1 MIILDKN
8 TLYTFSFLFGV
19 IIKIYDDLNDNK
31 LFRYYDFLKRNKK
44 HINNILQCLIVGCL
58 TVLSFQDFMFC
69 FDFTMMNI
77 IFFSIDRNAFTE
89 SYEFFG
95 LIMISILCLFLFIK
109 SKQKITLD
117 LFNKFIVISII
128 SITLLFIDYFILN
141 NAEYG
146 LVKLILRFITLINL
160 IILVVTLFIF
170 NLNKINI
177 ISKNLILFGIGYL
190 FTSCIFQF
198 LLLYMKNKKI
208 KNKKQRSK

>member
-31 LFRYYDFLKRNKK
+31 LFKYYDFLKKNKK
-44 HINNILQCLIVGCL
+44 YINNILQCLIVGCL

-69 FDFTMMNI
+69 FDFTIMNI
-77 IFFSIDRNAFTE
+77 IFFSIDRNAFSE
-89 SYEFFG
+89 SYEFSG
-95 LIMISILCLFLFIK
+95 LIMISMLCLFLFFI
-109 SKQKITLD
+109 SKQKVTLD
-117 LFNKFIVISII
+117 LFNKFLIISII

-160 IILVVTLFIF
+160 IILIVTLFIF

>member
-31 LFRYYDFLKRNKK
+31 LFKYYDFLKKNKK
-44 HINNILQCLIVGCL
+44 YINNILQCLIVGCL

-69 FDFTMMNI
+69 FDFTIMNI
-77 IFFSIDRNAFTE
+77 IFFSIDRNAFSE
-89 SYEFFG
+89 SYEFSG
-95 LIMISILCLFLFIK
+95 LIMISMLCLFLFFI
-109 SKQKITLD
+109 SKQKVTLD
-117 LFNKFIVISII
+117 LFNKFLIISII

-160 IILVVTLFIF
+160 IILIVTLFIF

-208 KNKKQRSK
+208 KKNKKK

>member
-1 MIILDKN
+1 MIILDKT
-8 TLYTFSFLFGV
+8 TLYIFSFLFGV

-31 LFRYYDFLKRNKK
+31 LFKYYDFLKKNKK
-44 HINNILQCLIVGCL
+44 YINNILQCLIVGCL

-69 FDFTMMNI
+69 FDFTIMNI
-77 IFFSIDRNAFTE
+77 IFFSIDRNAFSK
-89 SYEFFG
+89 SYEFSG
-95 LIMISILCLFLFIK
+95 LILISILCLFLFFI
-109 SKQKITLD
+109 SKQKITLE
-117 LFNKFIVISII
+117 LFNKFIIIFII

-141 NAEYG
+141 NVEYG

-160 IILVVTLFIF
+160 IILIVTLFLF

-208 KNKKQRSK
+208 KKNKKK

>member
-31 LFRYYDFLKRNKK
+31 LFKYYDFLKKNKK
-44 HINNILQCLIVGCL
+44 YINNILQCLIVGCL

-69 FDFTMMNI
+69 FDFTIMNI
-77 IFFSIDRNAFTE
+77 IFFSIDRNAFSE
-89 SYEFFG
+89 SYEFSG
-95 LIMISILCLFLFIK
+95 LIMISMLCLFLFFI
-109 SKQKITLD
+109 SKQKVTLD
-117 LFNKFIVISII
+117 LFNKFLIISII

-146 LVKLILRFITLINL
+146 LVKLILRFVTLINL
-160 IILVVTLFIF
+160 IILIVTLFIF

-198 LLLYMKNKKI
+198 LLLYIKNKKI

>member
-31 LFRYYDFLKRNKK
+31 LFKYYDFLKKNKK
-44 HINNILQCLIVGCL
+44 YINNILQCLIVGCL

-69 FDFTMMNI
+69 FDFTIMNI
-77 IFFSIDRNAFTE
+77 IFFSIDRNAFSE
-89 SYEFFG
+89 SYEFSG
-95 LIMISILCLFLFIK
+95 LVMISMLCLFLFFI
-109 SKQKITLD
+109 SKQKVTLE
-117 LFNKFIVISII
+117 LFNKFIVIFII

-160 IILVVTLFIF
+160 IILM
-170 NLNKINI
+170 
-177 ISKNLILFGIGYL
+177 
-190 FTSCIFQF
+190 Q
-198 LLLYMKNKKI
+198 
-208 KNKKQRSK
+208 

>member
-31 LFRYYDFLKRNKK
+31 LFKYYDFLKKNKK
-44 HINNILQCLIVGCL
+44 NINNILQCLIVGCL

-69 FDFTMMNI
+69 FDFTIMNI
-77 IFFSIDRNAFTE
+77 IFFSIDRNAFSE
-89 SYEFFG
+89 SYEFSG
-95 LIMISILCLFLFIK
+95 LIMISILCLFLFII
-109 SKQKITLD
+109 SKQKVTLD
-117 LFNKFIVISII
+117 LFNKFLIIFII

-141 NAEYG
+141 NTEYG
-146 LVKLILRFITLINL
+146 LVKLILRFVTLINL
-160 IILVVTLFIF
+160 IILIVTLFIF

-190 FTSCIFQF
+190 SS
-198 LLLYMKNKKI
+198 
-208 KNKKQRSK
+208 RSQKSYRIQW